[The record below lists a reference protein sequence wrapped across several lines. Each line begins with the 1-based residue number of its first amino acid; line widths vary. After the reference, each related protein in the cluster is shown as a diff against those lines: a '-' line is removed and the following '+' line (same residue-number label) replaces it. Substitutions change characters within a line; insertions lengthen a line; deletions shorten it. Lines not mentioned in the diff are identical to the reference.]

1 MNYQAIAI
9 AMQDEIANPRTCYMP
24 NSPAAFV
31 RDRLFKRGHFEE
43 ATWFWGCVCR
53 GKFGVDDL
61 DQLNDELEQ
70 LNAAESMPSWG
81 YGGT

>member
-1 MNYQAIAI
+1 MNYQAIAT
-9 AMQDEIANPRTCYMP
+9 AMRDEINDPKPCYMP

-31 RDRLFKRGHFEE
+31 RDRLFQQGRWED

-61 DQLNDELEQ
+61 DQLNNQ
-70 LNAAESMPSWG
+70 LKQLDANEKMPEWG
-81 YGGT
+81 TRGT